1 MITIFHFLFLSVYA
15 IVNDRNR
22 RDKMK
27 RNAFTLIELLAVI
40 VILAVILTIAVPAV
54 SNYIMNTKKAIPK
67 NNNGSHPDILSLFN
81 AKSFLNI
88 N

>member
-1 MITIFHFLFLSVYA
+1 MVKEQISSTV
-15 IVNDRNR
+15 
-22 RDKMK
+22 
-27 RNAFTLIELLAVI
+27 FTDL
-40 VILAVILTIAVPAV
+40 
-54 SNYIMNTKKAIPK
+54 YIMNTKKAIPK